1 MTDHVSVLVVGGALG
16 GLSSALFLARAGV
29 PVLLAER
36 HAATSNQPR
45 FRGPTIRSME
55 VLRGVGLEDR
65 VRAAGTSDREIG
77 GIAWVGDNLAD
88 PEVRWNVEPWEE
100 DLSGVSP
107 TVACAC
113 DQDKFEPLLLDRARE
128 LGAGIRFGSELTGFE
143 QDADGV
149 TAVLLDRATGAER
162 TVRADYLIAADGT
175 HSPVRERLG
184 IARQGPGLLG
194 HRISIYFAADLRPEL
209 DGRVFSACFV
219 EGMGASLLPR
229 DSGLWQLSVPYRP
242 EQGESERD
250 FTPERCRGLIRSA
263 LGRDDVHAELR
274 STSPW
279 EIAMLVAE
287 RFQEGR
293 VFLVGDSAHVMP
305 PTGGFGGN
313 SAIQDAHNLAWKMA
327 AVLAGTAGPGLLDTY
342 GPERRA
348 VAELTVAATASRLPA
363 SWVGE
368 GADGQAH
375 GLAPTGGPTPVGGL
389 PPAADHNTVSLGYRY
404 RSAAVL
410 LDEDDGDPVEDPR
423 KPTGRPGT
431 RAAHVVLQ
439 RPDATRLST
448 LDLWQDTYVLLT
460 GERGERWLTAAREAA
475 AELGITL
482 PAHRVGPPGTD
493 ADLSDTTGQWPRA
506 YGVPAD
512 GATLIRPD
520 GFVAWRAL
528 SPPDHPGAAL
538 TDALRRLHDRPR
550 EGVGVGA
557 DGSGAARRDRNGR
570 RP

>member
-36 HAATSNQPR
+36 HDTMSYQPR

-55 VLRGVGLEDR
+55 LMRGVGLAER
-65 VRAAGTSDREIG
+65 VQAVGTSDRDIG
-77 GIAWVGDNLAD
+77 GIAWVGDSLQD

-128 LGAGIRFGSELTGFE
+128 LGAGIRFGTELTGFE

-149 TAVLLDRATGAER
+149 TAVLRDRASGTER
-162 TVRADYLIAADGT
+162 TVRAAYLIAADGT
-175 HSPVRERLG
+175 HSAVRESLG
-184 IARQGPGLLG
+184 ITRQGPGLLG
-194 HRISIYFAADLRPEL
+194 HRISIYFDTDLRPEL
-209 DGRVFSACFV
+209 DGRRFSACFI

-229 DSGLWQLSVPYRP
+229 DSGFWQLSVPYHP
-242 EQGESERD
+242 EQGETPDD
-250 FTPERCRGLIRSA
+250 FTPERCRSLVRAAI
-263 LGRDDVHAELR
+263 GRDDARADLY

-313 SAIQDAHNLAWKMA
+313 SAIQDAHNLAWKLA
-327 AVLAGTAGPGLLDTY
+327 AVLTEAAGPGLLDTY

-348 VAELTVAATASRLPA
+348 VSELTVAATASRLPA
-363 SWVGE
+363 SWVGDK
-368 GADGQAH
+368 ADGGPH
-375 GLAPTGGPTPVGGL
+375 GLPATGGPTPAGGM
-389 PPAADHNTVSLGYRY
+389 PPATDHNTVSLGYRY

-431 RAAHVVLQ
+431 RAAHVVLED
-439 RPDATRLST
+439 RNAARIST
-448 LDLWQDTYVLLT
+448 LDLWQDSCVLLV
-460 GERGERWLTAAREAA
+460 GEQGEQWITAAREAA
-475 AELGITL
+475 ADLGIAL
-482 PAHRVGPPGTD
+482 PAHRVGPPGGD
-493 ADLSDTTGQWPRA
+493 ADLADPSGRWAQA
-506 YGVPAD
+506 YGVSGR

-520 GFVAWRAL
+520 GFVAWRNPTL
-528 SPPDHPGAAL
+528 PDHPRTVL
-538 TDALRRLHDRPR
+538 TDALRRLYDRPGTA
-550 EGVGVGA
+550 E
-557 DGSGAARRDRNGR
+557 RNGR

>member
-36 HAATSNQPR
+36 HTATSDQPR

-77 GIAWVGDNLAD
+77 GIAWVGDSLAD
-88 PEVRWNVEPWEE
+88 PVVRWNVEPWEE

-128 LGAGIRFGSELTGFE
+128 LGAGIRFGTELTAFE

-149 TAVLLDRATGAER
+149 TAVLLDRAAGTER
-162 TVRADYLIAADGT
+162 AVRAAYLIAADGT
-175 HSPVRERLG
+175 HSSVRESLG

-194 HRISIYFAADLRPEL
+194 HRISIYFDADLRPEL
-209 DGRVFSACFV
+209 DGRAFSACFV

-242 EQGESERD
+242 EQGERPAD
-250 FTPERCRGLIRSA
+250 FTPERCRSLVRSA

-313 SAIQDAHNLAWKMA
+313 SAIQDAHNLAWKLA

-363 SWVGE
+363 SWVGDSAH
-368 GADGQAH
+368 GAAH
-375 GLAPTGGPTPVGGL
+375 GLPPTGGPTPAGGM

-410 LDEDDGDPVEDPR
+410 LDEDDGAPVEDPR
-423 KPTGRPGT
+423 APTGRPGT
-431 RAAHVVLQ
+431 RAAHVVLE
-439 RPDATRLST
+439 RPDATSVST
-448 LDLWQDTYVLLT
+448 LDLWRDTCVLLA
-460 GERGERWLTAAREAA
+460 GERGQEWLTAAREAA
-475 AELGITL
+475 GELGIAL
-482 PAHRVGPPGTD
+482 PAHRVGPPGGD
-493 ADLSDTTGQWPRA
+493 ADLADPTGRWPTA
-506 YGVPAD
+506 YGVPGR

-520 GFVAWRAL
+520 GFVAWRARAL
-528 SPPDHPGAAL
+528 PDHPRAVL
-538 TDALRRLHDRPR
+538 TDALRRLHDRGR
-550 EGVGVGA
+550 GGA
-557 DGSGAARRDRNGR
+557 NGAGARPGPAGR
-570 RP
+570 PT